1 MDKNNNQ
8 SSQNNATDKKNLYF
22 FIQKPRFAMVISIFI
37 TLVGIIAMMGL
48 KLEKYPNITPPQIMV
63 SASYPGAS
71 ADVVESSVASLLESQ
86 INGVEDMLY
95 MISTSSDESYQLQIY
110 FKVGSDRN
118 IDLVNVQNR
127 IQQIQPK
134 LPEDVKRLGVTAK
147 QQVSGAGVAILNL
160 ASTDGR
166 YSQLDVTNYASI
178 FIKDE
183 IARLPGV
190 GEVNVYGAG
199 NYSMRIWLD
208 TEKMANL
215 NVSVLEVQN
224 AINTQNV
231 QVSAG
236 ALGQEPGPDKQRFQI
251 TLRTKGRLLEPE
263 RI

>member
-147 QQVSGAGVAILNL
+147 QQGIRCRCCYFEPCFYRRKIL
-160 ASTDGR
+160 ST
-166 YSQLDVTNYASI
+166 
-178 FIKDE
+178 
-183 IARLPGV
+183 
-190 GEVNVYGAG
+190 
-199 NYSMRIWLD
+199 
-208 TEKMANL
+208 
-215 NVSVLEVQN
+215 
-224 AINTQNV
+224 
-231 QVSAG
+231 
-236 ALGQEPGPDKQRFQI
+236 
-251 TLRTKGRLLEPE
+251 
-263 RI
+263 